1 MTNRVTLIGH
11 LGKNPEFR
19 NVGSGGRVCNF
30 SVATAERYK
39 DRGGEWQSK
48 TDWHN
53 VVVWNEFA
61 QRTCDMLEKGSKV
74 HVEGKL
80 RTRKYTDRD
89 GNDRYMTEVVVENY
103 GGSVDAITVPERRD
117 DDRRGGYSSERGAGG
132 FKQRDFGG
140 GRHDDDRRSFGRSNG
155 GSSRQDDD
163 DRDRGYRREERETKP
178 PSDKVDN
185 GLQDALD
192 DDIPF

>member
-1 MTNRVTLIGH
+1 MTNRVTLIGN

-19 NVGSGGRVCNF
+19 NVGSGRVCNF

-117 DDRRGGYSSERGAGG
+117 DDRRGGYSRRDDDRGG
-132 FKQRDFGG
+132 FG
-140 GRHDDDRRSFGRSNG
+140 GRRQDDDDRRSFGRSNG
-155 GSSRQDDD
+155 GSRHDDD

-185 GLQDALD
+185 GLQNALD

>member
-103 GGSVDAITVPERRD
+103 GGSVDAISVPERRD
-117 DDRRGGYSSERGAGG
+117 DDRRGG
-132 FKQRDFGG
+132 
-140 GRHDDDRRSFGRSNG
+140 
-155 GSSRQDDD
+155 
-163 DRDRGYRREERETKP
+163 
-178 PSDKVDN
+178 
-185 GLQDALD
+185 
-192 DDIPF
+192 